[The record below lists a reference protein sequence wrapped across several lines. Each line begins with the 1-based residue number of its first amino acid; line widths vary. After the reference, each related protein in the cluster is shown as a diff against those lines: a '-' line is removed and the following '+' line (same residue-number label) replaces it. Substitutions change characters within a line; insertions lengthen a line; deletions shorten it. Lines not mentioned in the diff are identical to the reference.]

1 MARVI
6 NVNVVRINIITQGLF
21 FIKSNKSSFTL
32 DFCSGFGTIRSFVV
46 IKVMSNIIV
55 PITAS
60 HVITSS
66 IPIALS
72 PSPA

>member
-21 FIKSNKSSFTL
+21 FTKSNKSSFIL
-32 DFCSGFGTIRSFVV
+32 DFCSGFGTIRSLVV

-55 PITAS
+55 PIIAS
-60 HVITSS
+60 QVITIS
-66 IPIALS
+66 IQIALS